1 MRQNIFVA
9 NRDQAPHLLGP
20 THMCTPT
27 QLNLSYFY
35 MHALVVIALFATVL
49 DSFFA
54 EAILPEAYNATSTTT
69 LMYYESLSRCPRAL
83 WSAVARHYSYMADA
97 IAVAARMKRA
107 FTASALQ
114 S

>member
-20 THMCTPT
+20 TPHVYTNT
-27 QLNLSYFY
+27 TKSVLLLH
-35 MHALVVIALFATVL
+35 MHAFVVIALFATVL

-69 LMYYESLSRCPRAL
+69 LMYYESLSLSLSSRTLECRCSTL
-83 WSAVARHYSYMADA
+83 LLHG
-97 IAVAARMKRA
+97 
-107 FTASALQ
+107 
-114 S
+114 